1 MNENNS
7 YEKILKEN
15 GIIISEFI
23 YPIYKKSTSSGI
35 VVKFDSETTGDVI
48 YPDIKKNLSRYGW
61 IIHTECNWIDLTD
74 EEYRQHVSK
83 EGMFCK

>member
-1 MNENNS
+1 MENS
-7 YEKILKEN
+7 YQQILKEN
-15 GIIISEFI
+15 VIIISEFI

-48 YPDIKKNLSRYGW
+48 YPDSKKYLLRDGW
-61 IIHTECNWIDLTD
+61 IKHTECNWIDLTD